1 MKIAV
6 DEHIPLMTV
15 RALRDLG
22 HDVRDIRGTAD
33 EGMQDEDLWEMVQRE
48 ERLLITTDKGF
59 THYRTAPH
67 YGILVVRLR
76 KPNRHRIHHRIMQ
89 AIAQFTETEWPGLL
103 VVMRDIAQSMW
114 RSQGNGR
121 A

>member
-15 RALRDLG
+15 QALQDLG
-22 HDVRDIRGTAD
+22 HDIRDIRGTAD
-33 EGMQDEDLWEMVQRE
+33 EGMEDEDLWETVQRE
-48 ERLLITTDKGF
+48 ERVLITTDKGF
-59 THYRTAPH
+59 TRYRTTYH

-76 KPNRHRIHHRIMQ
+76 QPNRHRIHRRIMQ
-89 AIAQFTETEWPGLL
+89 AMAQFTEAEWPGLL
-103 VVMRDIAQSMW
+103 VVMRDVAQGIW
-114 RSQGNGR
+114 RSQGNGK

>member
-15 RALRDLG
+15 RALRDSG
-22 HDVRDIRGTAD
+22 HDVRDLRGTTD
-33 EGMQDEDLWEMVQRE
+33 EGMQDEELWEMAQRE

-59 THYRTAPH
+59 THYRTTHH

-76 KPNRHRIHHRIMQ
+76 QPNRHRIHRRIMQ
-89 AIAQFTETEWPGLL
+89 AMSQFTEAEWLGLL
-103 VVMRDIAQSMW
+103 VVMRDVAQSVW
-114 RSQGNGR
+114 RRQGNGR
-121 A
+121 V